1 VTSSTGRARASASTS
16 LGTLPLGP
24 NLVGVVG
31 HSTIRSNVWSLAAA
45 RTRRSPRAT
54 MRSLR
59 WAALWTTASMPGYSG
74 GRPISPLEQ
83 DGRPRFRSRPTRSLF
98 ANFAEYRAY
107 TATVNRRDAV
117 FRAIP
122 HIQTGWTTAPLIDP
136 FLDLRVDYGNDL
148 RCYRVVGN
156 ADPEH
161 LE

>member
-1 VTSSTGRARASASTS
+1 
-16 LGTLPLGP
+16 
-24 NLVGVVG
+24 
-31 HSTIRSNVWSLAAA
+31 
-45 RTRRSPRAT
+45 

-74 GRPISPLEQ
+74 CRPISPLEQ

-98 ANFAEYRAY
+98 ANFAEYWAL

-122 HIQTGWTTAPLIDP
+122 RIQTGWTTAPLLDP
-136 FLDLRVDYGNDL
+136 FLDLQVDYGND
-148 RCYRVVGN
+148 RRYYGVVGN

>member
-1 VTSSTGRARASASTS
+1 MELGRRPDSTVTPGDDKMAEVGR
-16 LGTLPLGP
+16 
-24 NLVGVVG
+24 LVDYGVDAG
-31 HSTIRSNVWSLAAA
+31 LFG
-45 RTRRSPRAT
+45 RRPS
-54 MRSLR
+54 
-59 WAALWTTASMPGYSG
+59 
-74 GRPISPLEQ
+74 
-83 DGRPRFRSRPTRSLF
+83 FRSRPTRSLF